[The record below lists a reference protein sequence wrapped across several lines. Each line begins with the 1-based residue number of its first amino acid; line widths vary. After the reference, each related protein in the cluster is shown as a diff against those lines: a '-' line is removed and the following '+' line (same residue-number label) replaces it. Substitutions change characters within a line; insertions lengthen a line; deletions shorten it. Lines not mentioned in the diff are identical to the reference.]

1 MPKEH
6 AMSELD
12 PLLLRAFSEA
22 RAERPRSGEGKA
34 RTLSALGLSTK
45 ASSTSQA
52 LSRGAA
58 SGVAAGGSRFLWWPW
73 WMVGLALLATRGESF
88 RADETLATTSSGGD
102 APQVRPVDAPAAQVA
117 IAAPDVASAPTISV
131 DELPNV
137 ASTNRLAPCAS
148 CKAATALPVTERTPA
163 PESAAPAGASLR
175 DEIEAIERAS
185 RALSQRRCA
194 LAGRHLADYRA
205 RFPSGKLQREAEV
218 VAIEI
223 AGRSGQA
230 QQARSAAR
238 AFVARFPDS
247 PYALRLAPWLRND
260 TTEAGVVTCTD
271 APD

>member
-1 MPKEH
+1 
-6 AMSELD
+6 MSELD

-22 RAERPRSGEGKA
+22 RAERPRSGQGKA
-34 RTLSALGLSTK
+34 RTLAALGLANTK
-45 ASSTSQA
+45 AGSTAQA

-58 SGVAAGGSRFLWWPW
+58 SGMAAGGSRLLWRPW

-102 APQVRPVDAPAAQVA
+102 APQVRPVDVPATPVA
-117 IAAPDVASAPTISV
+117 NAAPDVASAPTISV

-137 ASTNRLAPCAS
+137 AATNRLAPCAS
-148 CKAATALPVTERTPA
+148 CKAAAALPVTERTPA
-163 PESAAPAGASLR
+163 PESATPASASLR

-218 VAIEI
+218 VAM
-223 AGRSGQA
+223 
-230 QQARSAAR
+230 
-238 AFVARFPDS
+238 
-247 PYALRLAPWLRND
+247 WLRDD